1 MATRATFKSFQEST
15 KEEWAEIMVCLQET
29 QSMVADRVLE
39 QLRYLEADQGGFP
52 VNRLE
57 HCLQTA
63 TRAERDGRDDE
74 YVLCALIHDI
84 GDNLAPFNH
93 PDIAA
98 GILKPFVSEKN
109 WWMTKHHGIFQG
121 YYFWHHIGLDRDTRE
136 QFRDSPWFGH
146 TEEFCALY
154 DSPAFDTEYQSFD
167 LAHFEP
173 LIRDA
178 FRPKPR

>member
-1 MATRATFKSFQEST
+1 MNRATFKSFQEST
-15 KEEWAEIMVCLQET
+15 KEEWANIMVCLQET
-29 QSMVADRVLE
+29 QSHVATRVIE
-39 QLRYLEADQGGFP
+39 QLRFLESDFGGFP

-63 TRAERDGRDDE
+63 SRAERDGRDDE
-74 YVLCALIHDI
+74 YVLCALLHDI

-98 GILKPFVSEKN
+98 GIVKPIVSEKN

-121 YYFWHHIGLDRDTRE
+121 YYFWHYIGLNQNARDE
-136 QFRDSPWFGH
+136 YRDSPH
-146 TEEFCALY
+146 YDYTAEFCELY
-154 DSPAFDTEYQSFD
+154 DSVAFDTEYQSFD
-167 LAHFEP
+167 LAHYEP

-178 FRPKPR
+178 FKPKVR

>member
-1 MATRATFKSFQEST
+1 MVERATFKSFQEST
-15 KEEWAEIMVCLQET
+15 KEEWANIMVCLQDT
-29 QSMVADRVLE
+29 QSMVADRILE
-39 QLRYLEADQGGFP
+39 QLRYLEEDHGGFP

-63 TRAERDGRDDE
+63 TRAERDGRDEE
-74 YVLCALIHDI
+74 YVLCALLHDI

-98 GILKPFVSEKN
+98 GIVKPFVSEKN

-121 YYFWHHIGLDRDTRE
+121 YYFWHHIGLDRNTRD
-136 QFRDSPWFGH
+136 QYSDSPWFNY
-146 TEEFCALY
+146 TAEFCELY
-154 DSPAFDTEYQSFD
+154 DSPAFDADYQSFD

-173 LIRDA
+173 LVRDA
-178 FRPKPR
+178 FKPKPR